1 MNLSL
6 ARIEVRPSFCNNC
19 SDGLRREIDKI
30 PEILNIEL
38 YPKDS
43 LITFHFTSANRL
55 SNVLNLLTHL
65 GYREKEELKHS
76 GQEILCQC

>member
-6 ARIEVRPSFCNNC
+6 ARIEVKPSFCNIC
-19 SDGLRREIDKI
+19 SDGLRREMDKI

-43 LITFHFTSANRL
+43 LITFHFSSANRL
-55 SNVLNLLTHL
+55 SNVLNLLSHL
-65 GYREKEELKHS
+65 GYREKEELEHA
-76 GQEILCQC
+76 GHEIPCQC